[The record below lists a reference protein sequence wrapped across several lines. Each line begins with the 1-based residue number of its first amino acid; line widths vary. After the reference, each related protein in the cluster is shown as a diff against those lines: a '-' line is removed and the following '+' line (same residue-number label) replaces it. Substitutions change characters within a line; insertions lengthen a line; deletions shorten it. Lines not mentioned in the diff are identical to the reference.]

1 LRLRNSSSA
10 ITASDSGHQIKP
22 LPDAIRFALA
32 SGQANNGSD
41 NIMQQDRSVALAFGG
56 LAAMTA
62 ALGIGRFVYTPILP
76 AMLGALGWSKA
87 DAGLVASANLLGYFL
102 GALLS
107 GRPFAV
113 ARPRPWLL
121 AALTISA
128 ISTAAMALPSDI
140 VSFVGLRLIGGVA
153 SAFVIVCASTLVLER
168 LSASGRG
175 SLSAI
180 QFAGVGFGI
189 MISAITVSVMLAS
202 GAGWRSLWIG
212 TGSLA
217 MLAAVVAA
225 LLIPAA
231 DHAGAP
237 TKPLTIN
244 APASGMGAMVVA
256 YGLFGFGYVIT
267 TTFLVAIVR
276 LTEEV
281 RVLEPWVWTLF
292 GLAAIPSVTVWS
304 WLGKRI
310 GILNAFAAACAIEA
324 VGVAISVEWVT
335 IPGICLSALLL
346 GGTFM
351 GLTVL
356 GFMAG
361 RMLSSGHPHRA
372 FARMTTSF
380 SVGQMVGPTL
390 AGFLAERFGDFRVAS
405 LIAAAALVAAAALA
419 LRTSWGA
426 STAPQMA
433 PDTAAR
439 TAHR

>member
-1 LRLRNSSSA
+1 MQRN
-10 ITASDSGHQIKP
+10 
-22 LPDAIRFALA
+22 
-32 SGQANNGSD
+32 
-41 NIMQQDRSVALAFGG
+41 RSLALAFGG
-56 LAAMTA
+56 MAAMTA

-76 AMLGALGWSKA
+76 SMIAALGWSKS
-87 DAGLVASANLLGYFL
+87 DAGLVASVNLLGYFV
-102 GALLS
+102 GALLA

-121 AALTISA
+121 AALAISA
-128 ISTAAMALPSDI
+128 ASTAAMGLASDI
-140 VSFVGLRLIGGVA
+140 VPFVGLRFIGGVA

-168 LSASGRG
+168 LSLAGHR

-189 MISAITVSVMLAS
+189 MISAIAVSAMLAW
-202 GAGWRSLWIG
+202 GAGWRNLWIG

-217 MLAAVVAA
+217 ALAAVGAA

-231 DHAGAP
+231 DNVHVSMKPEVADAP
-237 TKPLTIN
+237 P
-244 APASGMGAMVVA
+244 SGMGAMVAA
-256 YGLFGFGYVIT
+256 YGLFGFGYIIT
-267 TTFLVAIVR
+267 ATFLVAIVR
-276 LTEEV
+276 LTDEV

-304 WLGKRI
+304 WLGKRV
-310 GILNAFAAACAIEA
+310 GILNAFAAACAVEA

-351 GLTVL
+351 GITVL

-372 FARMTTSF
+372 FARMTASF
-380 SVGQMVGPTL
+380 SAGQMVGPTL
-390 AGFLAERFGDFRVAS
+390 AGFLSERLGDFRVAS
-405 LIAAAALVAAAALA
+405 LIAAGALVVAAALA
-419 LRTSWGA
+419 IRTSRIVARSQIVATIPERGYLTANGA
-426 STAPQMA
+426 
-433 PDTAAR
+433 
-439 TAHR
+439 